1 MARKNNAKA
10 QMISVLTTR
19 CADNRLAK
27 LTDGASK
34 EVGSYEKLAAALA
47 QQQRRSWQSAD
58 KNANDIFALLKLGNW
73 EIMMTARYGDD
84 VLAKMLEVVRKKE
97 ATEEVATQ
105 FQITQFTQWLN
116 DRKKNRE

>member
-1 MARKNNAKA
+1 
-10 QMISVLTTR
+10 
-19 CADNRLAK
+19 
-27 LTDGASK
+27 
-34 EVGSYEKLAAALA
+34 
-47 QQQRRSWQSAD
+47 
-58 KNANDIFALLKLGNW
+58 
-73 EIMMTARYGDD
+73 MTARYGDD